1 MAEADPTASAGGT
14 GGDQPE
20 YVAEHVGIGRRLR
33 YITTDGLLVVS
44 GGEVL
49 LLKNPDQ
56 IIDGAPAS
64 EVTIKSMRI
73 SFGTAVRLK
82 LGEETYT
89 VEGEG
94 KFPGQGGGR
103 WPRAR
108 ETIKEFE
115 TALEAARRR

>member
-20 YVAEHVGIGRRLR
+20 YVAEHVGIGRRLWW
-33 YITTDGLLVVS
+33 ITKDGLLVVS
-44 GGEVL
+44 GGELL

-64 EVTIKSMRI
+64 EVTNKSKRF
-73 SFGTAVRLK
+73 SFRTAVWLK
-82 LGEETYT
+82 LGEETY
-89 VEGEG
+89 VVDAAAQGRP
-94 KFPGQGGGR
+94 PGSGR
-103 WPRAR
+103 PR
-108 ETIKEFE
+108 EIIKEFE